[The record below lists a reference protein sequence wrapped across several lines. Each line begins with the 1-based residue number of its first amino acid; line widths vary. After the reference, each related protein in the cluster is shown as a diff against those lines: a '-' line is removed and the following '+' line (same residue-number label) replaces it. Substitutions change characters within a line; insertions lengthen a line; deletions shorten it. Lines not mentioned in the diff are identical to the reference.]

1 MAQGSHLKAVDHNSS
16 PRGPLCLISR
26 SMTSLSEHT
35 RSSSPLV
42 LLPPAW
48 PDLKS
53 LAQCL
58 LNCPLLCHTLIDSFI
73 AARRVL
79 FTPVWSHLP
88 FVENPPGALPSL
100 RFNCDPQVPAQ
111 LVLRPPDLSHHP
123 HPHSPAPAPLVAH
136 LRAFAP
142 AVWKTPSL
150 PLTLFSE
157 ALPGHVS
164 KSPPPYYSPPPLL

>member
-1 MAQGSHLKAVDHNSS
+1 
-16 PRGPLCLISR
+16 
-26 SMTSLSEHT
+26 MTSLSEHT

-58 LNCPLLCHTLIDSFI
+58 LNCPLLCRTLIDSFI

-100 RFNCDPQVPAQ
+100 RFNRDPQGPAQ

-123 HPHSPAPAPLVAH
+123 HPHSPAPAPLVSH

-142 AVWKTPSL
+142 AVPSASEKPQACPSL
-150 PLTLFSE
+150 SSVRPCLGTSVKV
-157 ALPGHVS
+157 LPHAT
-164 KSPPPYYSPPPLL
+164 PLLLCFSFLPNLYFLLTY